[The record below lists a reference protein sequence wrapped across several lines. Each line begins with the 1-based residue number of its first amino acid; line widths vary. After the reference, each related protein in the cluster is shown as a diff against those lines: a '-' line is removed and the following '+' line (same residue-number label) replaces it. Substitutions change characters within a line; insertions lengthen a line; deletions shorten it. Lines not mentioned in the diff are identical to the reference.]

1 MIHPSAIV
9 DASARLAED
18 VEVGPGA
25 IIDAGVSVGAGT
37 RIGARVV
44 IRGPAAIG
52 ANNRIFPFNSL
63 GEEPQDKKFRGES
76 TRLEIGDDNV
86 IREFC
91 TFNRGTRASGVTRLG
106 DRNWIMAYAHIAHD
120 CRVGSDIVMANGTTL
135 AGHVEVGDWAAF
147 GAFSMVHQFCA
158 IGAHSFSAMGTV
170 ILKDVPPYVTVAG
183 NFARAHGLNREGLKR
198 RGYRSEQLR
207 TLKRAYRIV
216 YRQGKS
222 PGQAVAALAELAEHS
237 EEVRNLREFLLR
249 SKRGIVRS
257 GQRGRRCA

>member
-9 DASARLAED
+9 DASARLADD

-25 IIDAGVSVGAGT
+25 IIGAEVSVGSGT
-37 RIGARVV
+37 SIGPHVV
-44 IRGPAAIG
+44 IRGPTTIG
-52 ANNRIFPFNSL
+52 RNNRVFAFSSL
-63 GEEPQDKKFRGES
+63 GEEPQDKKFRGET

-106 DRNWIMAYAHIAHD
+106 NRNWIMAYVHIAHD
-120 CRVGSDIVMANGTTL
+120 CQVGSDIVMANGTTL
-135 AGHVEVGDWAAF
+135 AGHVVVGDWATF

-158 IGAHSFSAMGTV
+158 VGTHSFSAMGTV

-198 RGYRSEQLR
+198 RGYRPAQIQELR
-207 TLKRAYRIV
+207 RAYRIL

-222 PGQAVAALAELAEHS
+222 LDQALAALAAPAEES
-237 EEVRNLREFLLR
+237 EEVRNLRGFLLR
-249 SKRGIVRS
+249 SQRGIVR
-257 GQRGRRCA
+257 

>member
-9 DASARLAED
+9 DASARLADD

-25 IIDAGVSVGAGT
+25 IIDAGVSVGSGT
-37 RIGARVV
+37 SIGPHVV
-44 IRGPAAIG
+44 IRGPTTIG
-52 ANNRIFPFNSL
+52 RNNRIFASSSL
-63 GEEPQDKKFRGES
+63 GEEPQDKKYRGET

-91 TFNRGTRASGVTRLG
+91 TFNCGTLASGVTRLG
-106 DRNWIMAYAHIAHD
+106 DRNWIMAYVHVAHD

-135 AGHVEVGDWAAF
+135 AGHVEVDDWVTF

-158 IGAHSFSAMGTV
+158 IGTHSFSAMGTV

-198 RGYRSEQLR
+198 RGYRSEQIQELR
-207 TLKRAYRIV
+207 RAYRVV

-222 PGQAVAALAELAEHS
+222 LEQAVAELAAAAEES
-237 EEVRNLREFLLR
+237 EEVRTLREFLIR
-249 SKRGIVRS
+249 SQRGIVR
-257 GQRGRRCA
+257 

>member
-9 DASARLAED
+9 DASARLADD

-25 IIDAGVSVGAGT
+25 IIDAEVRVGSGT
-37 RIGARVV
+37 SIGPHVV
-44 IRGPAAIG
+44 IRGPTSIG
-52 ANNRIFPFNSL
+52 RNNRIFASSSL
-63 GEEPQDKKFRGES
+63 GEEPQDKKFRGET

-106 DRNWIMAYAHIAHD
+106 NRNWIMAYVHIAHD
-120 CRVGSDIVMANGTTL
+120 CQVGSDIVMANGTTL
-135 AGHVEVGDWAAF
+135 AGHVEVGDWVTF
-147 GAFSMVHQFCA
+147 GAFSMVHQFCCV
-158 IGAHSFSAMGTV
+158 GAHSFSAMGTV

-183 NFARAHGLNREGLKR
+183 NFARVHGLNREGLKR
-198 RGYRSEQLR
+198 RGYRSDQIRELR
-207 TLKRAYRIV
+207 RAYRIL

-222 PGQAVAALAELAEHS
+222 LEQALAALAILAEES

-249 SKRGIVRS
+249 SQRGIVR
-257 GQRGRRCA
+257 

>member
-9 DASARLAED
+9 DASARLADD

-25 IIDAGVSVGAGT
+25 IVDAGVSVGSGT
-37 RIGARVV
+37 SIGPHVV
-44 IRGPAAIG
+44 IRGPTTIG
-52 ANNRIFPFNSL
+52 RNNRIFASSSL
-63 GEEPQDKKFRGES
+63 GEEPQDKKFRGET

-91 TFNRGTRASGVTRLG
+91 TFNRGSLASGVTRLG
-106 DRNWIMAYAHIAHD
+106 DRNWIMAYVHVAHD

-135 AGHVEVGDWAAF
+135 AGHVEVGDWVTF

-170 ILKDVPPYVTVAG
+170 ILKDVPPFVTVAG

-198 RGYRSEQLR
+198 RGYRSEQIQELR
-207 TLKRAYRIV
+207 RAYRV
-216 YRQGKS
+216 LYRQGKS
-222 PGQAVAALAELAEHS
+222 LEQAVAELAAAAEES
-237 EEVRNLREFLLR
+237 EEVRTLREFLVR
-249 SKRGIVRS
+249 SQRGIVR
-257 GQRGRRCA
+257 

>member
-9 DASARLAED
+9 DESARLAED

-25 IIDAGVSVGAGT
+25 IVGAHVLVGSRT
-37 RIGARVV
+37 RIGPHVV
-44 IRGPAAIG
+44 IRGPTTIG
-52 ANNRIFPFNSL
+52 SNNRIFAFSSL
-63 GEEPQDKKFRGES
+63 GEEPQDKKFRGET

-91 TFNRGTRASGVTRLG
+91 TFNRGTRASGVTRVG
-106 DRNWIMAYAHIAHD
+106 DRNWIMAYVHIAHD
-120 CRVGSDIVMANGTTL
+120 CQVGSDSVMANGTTL
-135 AGHVEVGDWAAF
+135 AGHVEVGDWVTF
-147 GAFSMVHQFCA
+147 GAFSVVHQFCA

-198 RGYRSEQLR
+198 RGYQSAQLQELR
-207 TLKRAYRIV
+207 RAYRIL

-222 PGQAVAALAELAEHS
+222 LEQAVAALAAPAEQS
-237 EEVRNLREFLLR
+237 EEVRELREFLLR
-249 SKRGIVRS
+249 SKRGIVR
-257 GQRGRRCA
+257 

>member
-9 DASARLAED
+9 DASARLADD

-25 IIDAGVSVGAGT
+25 IIDAEVRVGSGT
-37 RIGARVV
+37 SIGPHVV
-44 IRGPAAIG
+44 IRGPTRIG
-52 ANNRIFPFNSL
+52 RNNRIFASSSL
-63 GEEPQDKKFRGES
+63 GEEPQDKKFRGEI

-106 DRNWIMAYAHIAHD
+106 NRNWIMAGVHIAHD
-120 CRVGSDIVMANGTTL
+120 CQVGSDIVMANGTTL
-135 AGHVEVGDWAAF
+135 AGHVEVGDWVTF
-147 GAFSMVHQFCA
+147 GAFSMVHQFCCV
-158 IGAHSFSAMGTV
+158 GAHSFSAMGTV

-198 RGYRSEQLR
+198 RGYRSEQIQELR
-207 TLKRAYRIV
+207 RAYRIL

-222 PGQAVAALAELAEHS
+222 LEQALAALATLAEES
-237 EEVRNLREFLLR
+237 EEVRNLHEFLLR
-249 SKRGIVRS
+249 SQRGIVR
-257 GQRGRRCA
+257 

>member
-1 MIHPSAIV
+1 MIHPSALV
-9 DASARLAED
+9 DASARLADD

-25 IIDAGVSVGAGT
+25 IIDAEVRVGAGT
-37 RIGARVV
+37 RIGPHVV
-44 IRGPAAIG
+44 IRGPTSIG
-52 ANNRIFPFNSL
+52 RNNRIFASSSL
-63 GEEPQDKKFRGES
+63 GEEPQDKKFGGEV

-106 DRNWIMAYAHIAHD
+106 SRNWIMANVHIAHD
-120 CRVGSDIVMANGTTL
+120 CQVGSDIVMANGTTL
-135 AGHVEVGDWAAF
+135 AGHVEVGDWVTF

-158 IGAHSFSAMGTV
+158 VGTHSFSAMGTV

-198 RGYRSEQLR
+198 RGYRSEQIR
-207 TLKRAYRIV
+207 ELKRAYRIL

-222 PGQAVAALAELAEHS
+222 LDQALAALAAPAEES

-249 SKRGIVRS
+249 SQRGIVR
-257 GQRGRRCA
+257 

>member
-9 DASARLAED
+9 DASARLADD

-25 IIDAGVSVGAGT
+25 IVDAEVSVGSGT
-37 RIGARVV
+37 RIGPHVV
-44 IRGPAAIG
+44 IRGPTTIG
-52 ANNRIFPFNSL
+52 RNNRIFASSSL
-63 GEEPQDKKFRGES
+63 GEEPQDKKFRGEV

-106 DRNWIMAYAHIAHD
+106 DRNWIMAYVHIAHD
-120 CRVGSDIVMANGTTL
+120 CQVGSDIVMANGTTL
-135 AGHVEVGDWAAF
+135 AGHVEVGDWVTF
-147 GAFSMVHQFCA
+147 GGFSMVHQFCA
-158 IGAHSFSAMGTV
+158 VGAHSFSAMGTV
-170 ILKDVPPYVTVAG
+170 ILKDVPPYVTVSG

-198 RGYRSEQLR
+198 RGYRPEQIQELR
-207 TLKRAYRIV
+207 RAYRIL

-222 PGQAVAALAELAEHS
+222 LEQAVAALAAPAEQS

-249 SKRGIVRS
+249 SQRGIVR
-257 GQRGRRCA
+257 

>member
-9 DASARLAED
+9 DASARLADD

-25 IIDAGVSVGAGT
+25 IVDAEVSVGSGT
-37 RIGARVV
+37 RIGPHVV
-44 IRGPAAIG
+44 IRGPTTIG
-52 ANNRIFPFNSL
+52 RNNRIFASSSL
-63 GEEPQDKKFRGES
+63 GEEPQDKKFRGEV

-91 TFNRGTRASGVTRLG
+91 TFNRGTRASGITRLG
-106 DRNWIMAYAHIAHD
+106 NHNWIMACVHIAHD
-120 CRVGSDIVMANGTTL
+120 CQVGSDIVMANGTTL
-135 AGHVEVGDWAAF
+135 AGHVEVGDWASF

-158 IGAHSFSAMGTV
+158 VGAHSFSAMGTV

-198 RGYRSEQLR
+198 RGYRPEQIQELR
-207 TLKRAYRIV
+207 RAYRIL

-222 PGQAVAALAELAEHS
+222 LEQAVAALAAPAEQS

-249 SKRGIVRS
+249 SQRGIVR
-257 GQRGRRCA
+257 

>member
-9 DASARLAED
+9 DASARLADD

-25 IIDAGVSVGAGT
+25 IIDAEVTVGSGT
-37 RIGARVV
+37 SIGPHVV
-44 IRGPAAIG
+44 IRGPTSIG
-52 ANNRIFPFNSL
+52 RNNRIFASSSL
-63 GEEPQDKKFRGES
+63 GEEPQDKKFRGEI

-106 DRNWIMAYAHIAHD
+106 NRNWVMAYVHIAHD
-120 CRVGSDIVMANGTTL
+120 CQVGSDIVMANGTTL
-135 AGHVEVGDWAAF
+135 AGHVEVGDWVTF
-147 GAFSMVHQFCA
+147 GAFSMVHQFCCV
-158 IGAHSFSAMGTV
+158 GAHSFSAMGTV

-183 NFARAHGLNREGLKR
+183 NFARVHGLNREGLKR
-198 RGYRSEQLR
+198 RGYRSDQIRELR
-207 TLKRAYRIV
+207 RAYRIL

-222 PGQAVAALAELAEHS
+222 LEQALAALAVPAEES

-249 SKRGIVRS
+249 SQRGIVR
-257 GQRGRRCA
+257 

>member
-9 DASARLAED
+9 DASARLADD

-25 IIDAGVSVGAGT
+25 IVDAEVSIGSGT
-37 RIGARVV
+37 RIGPHVV
-44 IRGPAAIG
+44 IRGPTTIG
-52 ANNRIFPFNSL
+52 RNNRIFASSSL
-63 GEEPQDKKFRGES
+63 GEEPQDKKFHGEV

-106 DRNWIMAYAHIAHD
+106 DRNWIMAYVHIAHD
-120 CRVGSDIVMANGTTL
+120 CQVGSDIVMANGTTL
-135 AGHVEVGDWAAF
+135 AGHVEVGDWVTF
-147 GAFSMVHQFCA
+147 GGFSMVHQFCA
-158 IGAHSFSAMGTV
+158 VGAHSFSAMGTV
-170 ILKDVPPYVTVAG
+170 ILKDVPPYVTVSG

-198 RGYRSEQLR
+198 RGYRPEQIQELR
-207 TLKRAYRIV
+207 RAYRIL

-222 PGQAVAALAELAEHS
+222 LEQAVAALAAPAEQS

-249 SKRGIVRS
+249 SQRGIVR
-257 GQRGRRCA
+257 

>member
-9 DASARLAED
+9 DASARLADD

-25 IIDAGVSVGAGT
+25 IIDAEVSVGSGT
-37 RIGARVV
+37 SIGPYVV
-44 IRGPAAIG
+44 IRGPTTIG
-52 ANNRIFPFNSL
+52 RNNRIFASSSL
-63 GEEPQDKKFRGES
+63 GEEPQDKKFRGEA

-106 DRNWIMAYAHIAHD
+106 DRNWIMAYVHIAHD
-120 CRVGSDIVMANGTTL
+120 CQVGSDTVMANGTTL

-147 GAFSMVHQFCA
+147 GAFSVVHQFCA
-158 IGAHSFSAMGTV
+158 IGAHSFTAMGAV

-198 RGYRSEQLR
+198 RGYGPEQLQDLR
-207 TLKRAYRIV
+207 RAYRIV

-222 PGQAVAALAELAEHS
+222 LEQALAELAALAETS
-237 EEVRNLREFLLR
+237 QEVRNLRDFLLR
-249 SKRGIVRS
+249 SQRGIVR
-257 GQRGRRCA
+257 

>member
-9 DASARLAED
+9 DASARLADD

-25 IIDAGVSVGAGT
+25 IIDAEVRVGSGT
-37 RIGARVV
+37 SIGPHVV
-44 IRGPAAIG
+44 IRGPTRIG
-52 ANNRIFPFNSL
+52 RNNRIFASSSL
-63 GEEPQDKKFRGES
+63 GEEPQDKKFRGET

-106 DRNWIMAYAHIAHD
+106 NRNWIMAGVHIAHD
-120 CRVGSDIVMANGTTL
+120 CQVGSDIVMANGTTL
-135 AGHVEVGDWAAF
+135 AGHVEVGDWVTF
-147 GAFSMVHQFCA
+147 GAFSMVHQFCCV
-158 IGAHSFSAMGTV
+158 GTHSFSAMGTV

-198 RGYRSEQLR
+198 RGYRSEQIQELR
-207 TLKRAYRIV
+207 RAYRIL

-222 PGQAVAALAELAEHS
+222 LEQALAALATLAEES
-237 EEVRNLREFLLR
+237 EEVRNLHEFLLR
-249 SKRGIVRS
+249 SQRGIVR
-257 GQRGRRCA
+257 